1 MGFFENI
8 MKIVSYFQF
17 SLIIS
22 HFRMILKERMMVE
35 IDNSCIAKASVRKR
49 WL

>member
-1 MGFFENI
+1 
-8 MKIVSYFQF
+8 
-17 SLIIS
+17 
-22 HFRMILKERMMVE
+22 MILKERMMVE